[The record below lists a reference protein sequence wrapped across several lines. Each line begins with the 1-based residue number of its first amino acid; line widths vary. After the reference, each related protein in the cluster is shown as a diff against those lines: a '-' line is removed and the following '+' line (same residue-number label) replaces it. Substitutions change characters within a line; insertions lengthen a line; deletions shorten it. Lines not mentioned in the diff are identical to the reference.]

1 MSPSA
6 TPPHKQTG
14 FLQLVSAFMHTWNA
28 RRLLFPKLFSAYLQN
43 RCESGIVLLVVRKLI
58 DADDAKGNG
67 KLVM

>member
-1 MSPSA
+1 
-6 TPPHKQTG
+6 
-14 FLQLVSAFMHTWNA
+14 MHTWDA